1 MSFIP
6 FAPFIA
12 ESTSESRLL
21 VQHNEQVSYGKE
33 QTCVEQ
39 DR

>member
-1 MSFIP
+1 MSLIP

-12 ESTSESRLL
+12 ESSSESRLL
-21 VQHNEQVSYGKE
+21 IQHNEEVSYDKE